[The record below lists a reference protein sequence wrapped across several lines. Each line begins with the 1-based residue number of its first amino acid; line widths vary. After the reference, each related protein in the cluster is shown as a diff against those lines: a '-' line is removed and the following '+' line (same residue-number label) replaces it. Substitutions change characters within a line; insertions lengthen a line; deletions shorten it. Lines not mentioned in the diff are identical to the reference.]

1 MNPAIFEGPHEI
13 NNLATYVH
21 QMMIRKKSSELC
33 LSRLLGLFAFT
44 QKSLETDLGQLNAT
58 PMAFMYGEYDWVNR
72 ATADK
77 LIESGVIQ
85 GEVFQTADSGHH
97 LYVEAAEECVACI
110 LKFVKG
116 KTVAD
121 AFI

>member
-72 ATADK
+72 ATADM